1 MIGMGLYKLLRKIKC
16 SFLTS
21 GVIAGTVIGG
31 YGMMSGLG
39 TSTIRAVLMFFV
51 LLFGQWIGRSYDT
64 LSALG
69 LSAIV
74 ILLDN
79 PYLLWYAGFL
89 LSFAAVLGIVAV
101 GQTLIKIKKPFFT
114 FSENFLVS
122 FAIQLAT
129 VPLTAYFF
137 YEVSVWSMLIN
148 FFVLPIIGIL
158 LFLGLLGGGIGLL
171 SVRVAGV
178 LFVPCHWIL
187 VFYEKVCRFSARL
200 PGAAWITGQPDWQ
213 KLLLFYVVLG
223 AVLLAMKKIKRR
235 HGFVLIGCFMLLA
248 LLHNPVRGFEL
259 DVLDV
264 GQGDGIYLHTKE
276 GTNFFF
282 DGGSTDVSK
291 VGTYRM
297 LPFLKAKGVKKIDYW
312 IVSHTDADHISGLKE
327 ILQAEYEI
335 DHIVFSKYVLND
347 EAYQELLA
355 LAQTYGTEILKMDCG
370 DIFTDG
376 EAGLRCIFPDQTYKS
391 DDKNALSLVLRYED
405 QEFSGIFTGDIS
417 SAEEQYLVEHKK
429 AGSVTFYKAAH
440 HGSRYS
446 NSRDFLMALSPEI
459 TTISCGE
466 NNRYGHPGE
475 EALCNIKESGSAVYE
490 TMECGRI
497 RIRMENGKPVVEK
510 FLEGR

>member
-1 MIGMGLYKLLRKIKC
+1 
-16 SFLTS
+16 
-21 GVIAGTVIGG
+21 
-31 YGMMSGLG
+31 
-39 TSTIRAVLMFFV
+39 
-51 LLFGQWIGRSYDT
+51 
-64 LSALG
+64 
-69 LSAIV
+69 V
-74 ILLDN
+74 ILSDN

-187 VFYEKVCRFSARL
+187 LFYEKVCRFSARL
-200 PGAAWITGQPDWQ
+200 PGAAWITGQPDWR
-213 KLLLFYVVLG
+213 KLLLFYLILG
-223 AVLLAMKKIKRR
+223 AVLFAMKKMKRR
-235 HGFVLIGCFMLLA
+235 RGFVFIGCFMLLA
-248 LLHNPVRGFEL
+248 VLHNPVKGFEL

-370 DIFTDG
+370 DTLTDG
-376 EAGLRCIFPDQTYKS
+376 EAGLRCIFPDKTYKS

-446 NSRDFLMALSPEI
+446 NSADFLRALSPEI

-497 RIRMENGKPVVEK
+497 RIHMENGKPVVEK

>member
-1 MIGMGLYKLLRKIKC
+1 M
-16 SFLTS
+16 
-21 GVIAGTVIGG
+21 
-31 YGMMSGLG
+31 
-39 TSTIRAVLMFFV
+39 RADPPAAA
-51 LLFGQWIGRSYDT
+51 RYR
-64 LSALG
+64 
-69 LSAIV
+69 AI
-74 ILLDN
+74 
-79 PYLLWYAGFL
+79 
-89 LSFAAVLGIVAV
+89 
-101 GQTLIKIKKPFFT
+101 
-114 FSENFLVS
+114 
-122 FAIQLAT
+122 LA
-129 VPLTAYFF
+129 
-137 YEVSVWSMLIN
+137 
-148 FFVLPIIGIL
+148 
-158 LFLGLLGGGIGLL
+158 
-171 SVRVAGV
+171 AGV
-178 LFVPCHWIL
+178 VVSLL
-187 VFYEKVCRFSARL
+187 VIRVWPSAYL
-200 PGAAWITGQPDWQ
+200 QIT
-213 KLLLFYVVLG
+213 
-223 AVLLAMKKIKRR
+223 
-235 HGFVLIGCFMLLA
+235 C
-248 LLHNPVRGFEL
+248 
-259 DVLDV
+259 LDV

-497 RIRMENGKPVVEK
+497 RIRMENGEPVVEK